1 MSEHIKEPVRALLA
15 GIVDYAGLFPPSA
28 LSMPEAVINYATYK
42 NSNYNWMLGRFVVPV
57 GRLAEFTESA
67 KDFFTRGERGD
78 GWKLSVLASEDI
90 YETVRL
96 VEDFNAAHAPFAE
109 CDSLEIKADSASL
122 IESCAAVVPP
132 QFTGYFEIPMG
143 SRDFG
148 EIIVALAL
156 TKQRAKI
163 RTGGTTPEA
172 FPRPDEVTRF
182 IRTCTAAN
190 VPFKATAGLHHPVR
204 CQKSLTYEKDA
215 PVGMMYGFLNVFL
228 AAAFARLGFK
238 PALLNE
244 LLEDE
249 WAESFIFDASGVWWR
264 QEHFLSTAQLKL
276 LRERSAISFGSCS
289 FEEPI
294 ADLQE
299 MEIL

>member
-1 MSEHIKEPVRALLA
+1 MSEHIKESARALLA
-15 GIVDYAGLFPPSA
+15 GIVDYAGLFPPSG

-42 NSNYNWMLGRFVVPV
+42 NSNYNWMLGRFVVPA
-57 GRLAEFTESA
+57 GRLDEFSASA
-67 KDFFTRGERGD
+67 KEFFTRGGHDR
-78 GWKLSVLASEDI
+78 WKLSVLAGENI

-96 VEDFNAAHAPFAE
+96 VEDFNARHAPFAE
-109 CDSLEIKADSASL
+109 CDALEIKADSASF
-122 IESCAAVVPP
+122 IEKCAEAVPP
-132 QFTGYFEIPMG
+132 QITNYFEIPVG
-143 SRDFG
+143 GREFG
-148 EIIVALAL
+148 EMVVALAVRR
-156 TKQRAKI
+156 QRAKI

-172 FPRPDEVTRF
+172 FPRPDEITRF

-204 CQKSLTYEKDA
+204 CRKSLTYEKDA

-228 AAAFARLGFK
+228 AAAFAREGFK

-249 WAESFIFDASGVWWR
+249 WTESFIFDVGGVWWR
-264 QEHFLSTAQLKL
+264 QEHFLSTAQLRL
-276 LRERSAISFGSCS
+276 LRERAAISFGSCS
-289 FEEPI
+289 FEEPV
-294 ADLQE
+294 ADLQD

>member
-1 MSEHIKEPVRALLA
+1 MSEHIKESVRALLA
-15 GIVDYAGLFPPSA
+15 GIVDYAGLFPPSG

-57 GRLAEFTESA
+57 ARLGEFSESA
-67 KDFFTRGERGD
+67 KDFFTRGGQER
-78 GWKLSVLASEDI
+78 WKLSVLASENI

-96 VEDFNAAHAPFAE
+96 VEDFNARHAPFAE
-109 CDSLEIKADSASL
+109 CDTLEIKADSASF
-122 IESCAAVVPP
+122 IEKCVEAVPP
-132 QFTGYFEIPMG
+132 QITNYFEIPVG
-143 SRDFG
+143 GREFG
-148 EIIVALAL
+148 EMVVALAVRR
-156 TKQRAKI
+156 QRAKI

-172 FPRPDEVTRF
+172 FPRPGEITRF

-204 CQKSLTYEKDA
+204 CRKSLTYEKDA

-228 AAAFARLGFK
+228 AAAFAREGFK
-238 PALLNE
+238 PSLLNE

-249 WAESFIFDASGVWWR
+249 WTESFIFDANGVWWR
-264 QEHFLSTAQLKL
+264 QEHFLNTAQLRL
-276 LRERSAISFGSCS
+276 LRERAAISFGSCS
-289 FEEPI
+289 FEEPV
-294 ADLQE
+294 ADLQD

>member
-1 MSEHIKEPVRALLA
+1 MSENIKESARVLLA

-42 NSNYNWMLGRFVVPV
+42 NSNYNWMLGRFVVPAT
-57 GRLAEFTESA
+57 RLDEFAASA
-67 KDFFTRGERGD
+67 KDFFTRDKEA
-78 GWKLSVLASEDI
+78 WKLSVLAGESV
-90 YETVRL
+90 YETVRA
-96 VEDFNAAHAPFAE
+96 VEDFNAEYAPYAE
-109 CDSLEIKADSASL
+109 CDALEIKTDSDSL
-122 IESCAAVVPP
+122 IKEIAADVPP
-132 QFTGYFEIPMG
+132 QLTNYFEIPI
-143 SRDFG
+143 G
-148 EIIVALAL
+148 EQLADL
-156 TKQRAKI
+156 VVTLAITGQRAKL

-172 FPRPDEVTRF
+172 FPRAEEITRF
-182 IRTCTAAN
+182 VRACAAAN

-228 AAAFARLGFK
+228 AAAFARQGFK

-249 WAESFIFDASGVWWR
+249 WTESFVFDDNGVWWR
-264 QEHFLSTAQLKL
+264 QEHFLNTTQLRL
-276 LRERSAISFGSCS
+276 LRERAAISFGSCS

-294 ADLQE
+294 ADLQDL
-299 MEIL
+299 EIL